1 MRSKSRVISL
11 LAFTAL
17 AFGQG
22 VYTGVDRIVAVGDV
36 HGDYETF
43 VEVLRA
49 AGVIDKANKWIGGA
63 THLVQDGDCLDRG
76 PESRKVM
83 ELLMSL
89 EKQAVRSK
97 GMVHALLGNH
107 ETMNMYG
114 DLHYV
119 SAADYNSYR
128 GADSSDVRDRAY
140 EALADLS
147 QKDNDQYRKKW
158 YDEHPLGW
166 VEHAE
171 AFGPNGRYG
180 KALREHDA
188 VVKINDF
195 LFLHGGISASY
206 VSMPIADLNRKIRDE
221 LRDFRLLEGGIVADE
236 KGPLWYR
243 DLAVGREADLTPLV
257 DSILRAYGVSRVVV
271 AHTPTAGVVT
281 PRFGGKVI
289 VIDVGLSK
297 AYNQSPACLIIESGK
312 LFTMHRGTK
321 IPIPD
326 GPDISEYLNQVLN
339 AEPPGTNLRK
349 ALGH

>member
-1 MRSKSRVISL
+1 MRSITRLISL

-76 PESRKVM
+76 PESRKVI
-83 ELLMSL
+83 ELLLSL
-89 EKQAVRSK
+89 EKQATRSK

-114 DLHYV
+114 DLQYV
-119 SAADYNSYR
+119 PAAEYNAYR
-128 GADSSDVRDRAY
+128 GLDSPDIRDRAY
-140 EALADLS
+140 EALADPS
-147 QKDNDQYRKKW
+147 QKDNEPYRKKW

-166 VEHAE
+166 VERGE

-180 KALREHDA
+180 KQLREHDA
-188 VVKINDF
+188 VVKIDDS

-206 VSMPIADLNRKIRDE
+206 VSTPIADLNGRIRAE
-221 LRDFRLLEGGIVADE
+221 LRDFRLLQGGIVTDE

-243 DLAVGREADLTPLV
+243 ELAIGREADLTPLV
-257 DSILRAYGVSRVVV
+257 DSILRAYGVSRIVI
-271 AHTPTAGVVT
+271 AHTPTAGAVM

-289 VIDVGLSK
+289 LIDVGLSRV
-297 AYNQSPACLIIESGK
+297 YNRSPACLIIKGGK
-312 LFTMHRGTK
+312 LFTMHRGTT

-326 GPDISEYLNQVLN
+326 GPDISGYLTQILS

-349 ALGH
+349 ALGQ